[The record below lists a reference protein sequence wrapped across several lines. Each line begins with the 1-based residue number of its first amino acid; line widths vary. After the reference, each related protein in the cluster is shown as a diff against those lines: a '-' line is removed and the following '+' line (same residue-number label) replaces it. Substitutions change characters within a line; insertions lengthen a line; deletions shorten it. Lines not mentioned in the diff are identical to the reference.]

1 MIKFC
6 NVCGNPVSHRVPDG
20 DNMPRAVCESCGTV
34 QYQNPK
40 FVVGC
45 IPEWE
50 DKILICKRAIQPRYG
65 LWTLPAGYMENDET
79 AGEGA
84 AREALEEANA
94 QVEVHSLYTCFSVP
108 HISQVYLLFRA
119 RLLNLDFSAGSESL
133 EVKLVRE
140 ERDPLG
146 RDRVC
151 QREAHAQAFLRRSPR
166 RPLRGALR
174 RHPAAGTLAHQP
186 LKRGQVASTAVPPS
200 RTTWYASCCAH
211 VAQAWFGRT
220 RSIVPTGKRDRST
233 FPPARCATM
242 PCSWFASTTT
252 RSSSGDPD
260 TSQTSP

>member
-6 NVCGNPVSHRVPDG
+6 NVCGNPVSLRIPEG
-20 DNMPRAVCESCGTV
+20 DNKPRAVCESCGTI

-94 QVEVHSLYTCFSVP
+94 RVDVHSHYTCFSVP

-133 EVKLVRE
+133 EVKLVSE
-140 ERDPLG
+140 EEIPWD
-146 RDRVC
+146 
-151 QREAHAQAFLRRSPR
+151 EIA
-166 RPLRGALR
+166 
-174 RHPAAGTLAHQP
+174 
-186 LKRGQVASTAVPPS
+186 
-200 RTTWYASCCAH
+200 
-211 VAQAWFGRT
+211 
-220 RSIVPTGKRDRST
+220 
-233 FPPARCATM
+233 
-242 PCSWFASTTT
+242 FASVKRSEGT
-252 RSSSGDPD
+252 RLNSSHGGISRMP
-260 TSQTSP
+260 SSA